1 VEENRDWLAH
11 RKVALF
17 TSSLASDDNGHYRT
31 SLSRL
36 IGPSLV
42 SRTSLGG
49 RLDVASL
56 DTAHRAAMEAF
67 AQATGSPLNNAD
79 TLH

>member
-17 TSSLASDDNGHYRT
+17 TSS
-31 SLSRL
+31 
-36 IGPSLV
+36 
-42 SRTSLGG
+42 
-49 RLDVASL
+49 RLDMASL

-67 AQATGSPLNNAD
+67 AHATGSPLNNAD
-79 TLH
+79 TLD